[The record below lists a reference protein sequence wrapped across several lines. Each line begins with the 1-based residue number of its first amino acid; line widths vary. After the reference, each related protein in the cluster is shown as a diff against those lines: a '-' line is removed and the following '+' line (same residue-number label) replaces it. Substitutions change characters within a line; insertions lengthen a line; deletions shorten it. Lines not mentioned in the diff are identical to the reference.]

1 MRCRFGAI
9 QEMPQIEEE
18 ANVLYERMDKKSKK
32 KNKNKNKKKGKKER
46 TGGEKKQ
53 RAMASDIS
61 RKTGQ

>member
-9 QEMPQIEEE
+9 EEMPQIEEE

-32 KNKNKNKKKGKKER
+32 KNKNKNKKER

>member
-32 KNKNKNKKKGKKER
+32 KNKNKNKKER